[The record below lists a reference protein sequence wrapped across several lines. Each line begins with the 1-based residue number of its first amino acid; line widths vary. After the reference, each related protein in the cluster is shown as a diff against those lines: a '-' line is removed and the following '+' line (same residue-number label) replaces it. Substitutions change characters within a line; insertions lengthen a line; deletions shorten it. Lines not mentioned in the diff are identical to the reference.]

1 MNHSKRQDC
10 PEYQKFMANRATE
23 PAYKQSLRQ
32 QMLDRIDKDAGQ
44 TTAISALAAIS
55 HIGRG
60 GSFDSIKDQIKLETT
75 DGRERVRWVQMI
87 AGAMVMIDATQPD
100 SPLAAEMKKL
110 CDYADQAAFG

>member
-1 MNHSKRQDC
+1 
-10 PEYQKFMANRATE
+10 
-23 PAYKQSLRQ
+23 
-32 QMLDRIDKDAGQ
+32 MLDRMDKDAGQ

-60 GSFDSIKDQIKLETT
+60 GSFDSIKDQMKLETT